1 MNKSLLKTVIFDQ
14 HEVIKETLIVERE
27 YEFDLNL
34 NYVLV
39 GLRRAGKSTLLYKI
53 VKDLISKGTKWEQII
68 YINFEDD
75 RLEGFTKEDF
85 DNLLIVQSELSDK
98 KGWFFFD
105 EIQNIDGWERFARR
119 MADSKEHVFITGS
132 NSQML
137 SKEIEARLGGR
148 YMTKYIMPYN
158 FREFLKANSFEL
170 KKFLATKE
178 QGKIKRLFELY
189 LQQGGLPE
197 TVYIKDKREY
207 LSNVYKKV
215 LLGDIAYRNNI
226 RNLNGLK
233 FLIKKLA
240 ESVKDELSYNKLSNM
255 LKSLGLPISKDSI
268 IDYISYTE
276 DACLLFPIYN
286 FSAKFVERGTSPK
299 YYFED
304 NGILNLFLVDAD
316 SRLLENLVAIML
328 WTNYKE
334 QVFYLKGTTF
344 DIDFYVPVAGLVV
357 QVAYSIKEISSNRET
372 ESIVKAAKQISGIK
386 KAVIVTYDEE
396 AEIKEEDLL
405 IEVIPL
411 WKLLLDETFTKT
423 LNQKPLT

>member
-158 FREFLKANSFEL
+158 FREFLKANSFEF

-328 WTNYKE
+328 WTYYKE

>member
-158 FREFLKANSFEL
+158 FREFLKANSFEF

-240 ESVKDELSYNKLSNM
+240 ESVKDELSYNKLSNI

-276 DACLLFPIYN
+276 DACLLLPIYN
-286 FSAKFVERGTSPK
+286 FSAKFVERKTSPK

-328 WTNYKE
+328 WTYYKE

>member
-158 FREFLKANSFEL
+158 FREFLKANSFEF

-240 ESVKDELSYNKLSNM
+240 ESVKDELSYNKLSNI

>member
-158 FREFLKANSFEL
+158 FREFLKANSFEF

-357 QVAYSIKEISSNRET
+357 QVAYSMKEISSNRET

>member
-1 MNKSLLKTVIFDQ
+1 MNKNLLKTVIFDQ

-158 FREFLKANSFEL
+158 FREFLKANSFEF

-178 QGKIKRLFELY
+178 QGKIKRLFEQY

-240 ESVKDELSYNKLSNM
+240 ESVKDGLSYNKLSNI

-268 IDYISYTE
+268 IDYISYIK

-286 FSAKFVERGTSPK
+286 FSAKFVERETSPK

-328 WTNYKE
+328 WTYYKE